1 MIKKFFIVLL
11 VTVLFI
17 IMMASFYNI
26 IVWVIDNKKT
36 NDLIVDIK
44 ENVYSEEENKDNSV
58 KSKID
63 FNKLFEINE
72 DTVGWIEIEN
82 TNVNYPIVKHKNN
95 SYYLSHSFDNS
106 YNDAGWV
113 FLDYR
118 NSLNDLYQNNLIY
131 AHGRID
137 GSMFGSLKNLF
148 NEEYFNSKNH
158 EVYIYTPIYDYVFEV
173 FSFYKIE
180 TTNDYT
186 RVNFDS
192 DEDYLDFIK
201 MLKDRSVNDFKVDVL
216 ADDKIITL
224 STCFN
229 NREKLVMHAKLKKD
243 KK

>member
-72 DTVGWIEIEN
+72 ETVGWIEIEN

-137 GSMFGSLKNLF
+137 GSSQ
-148 NEEYFNSKNH
+148 YFKRSN
-158 EVYIYTPIYDYVFEV
+158 
-173 FSFYKIE
+173 
-180 TTNDYT
+180 
-186 RVNFDS
+186 
-192 DEDYLDFIK
+192 IK
-201 MLKDRSVNDFKVDVL
+201 
-216 ADDKIITL
+216 
-224 STCFN
+224 
-229 NREKLVMHAKLKKD
+229 
-243 KK
+243 

>member
-1 MIKKFFIVLL
+1 MIKKIFIFLAL
-11 VTVLFI
+11 IVLFI
-17 IMMASFYNI
+17 IMMLSFYNI
-26 IVWVIDNKKT
+26 LVWINDNKKT
-36 NDLIVDIK
+36 NDLIVNIK
-44 ENVYSEEENKDNSV
+44 EKVYKEDDDSGDYS

-63 FNKLFEINE
+63 FSKLIEINNE
-72 DTVGWIEIEN
+72 TVGWIEIKN
-82 TNVNYPIVKHKNN
+82 TNINYPIVKHKNN
-95 SYYLSHSFDNS
+95 SYYLSHSFDNT

-148 NEEYFNSKNH
+148 NKEYFNSSKH
-158 EVYIYTPIYDYVFEV
+158 EVYIYTPIDNYVFEV

-186 RVNFDS
+186 RINFEND
-192 DEDYLDFIK
+192 DDYLNFIK
-201 MLKDRSVNDFKVDVL
+201 MLKDRSANDLKVDVK

-229 NREKLVMHAKLKKD
+229 NREKLVMHAKLKKN
-243 KK
+243 KR